1 MADTATI
8 ITAADPHAQLW
19 AENARLFELRHAMCA
34 WRMDG
39 GRARLYKDVA
49 REQGAS
55 EREIA
60 RAYRRVSADISPG
73 ARDYRD
79 LDAYIAAFPPD
90 IRLILERIRQVAR
103 EVAPQA
109 EERISYG
116 MPALFQDGVLVYY
129 AAFKKHIGLYPPVAD
144 AALRPLLARYAGPK
158 GNLKFPLDE
167 PIPYDLVGQ
176 VVAARLQDNARRREA
191 GAAGP

>member
-1 MADTATI
+1 MTTATT
-8 ITAADPHAQLW
+8 ITAADPLAQFW

-60 RAYRRVSADISPG
+60 RAYRRVSADISHG

-79 LDAYIAAFPPD
+79 LDAYIAAWRD
-90 IRLILERIRQVAR
+90 ALVKALHAHRAMVVYYLGEALERRVKEAR
-103 EVAPQA
+103 CYRLMNGAKTHHRVRAHRAWRRNA
-109 EERISYG
+109 ER
-116 MPALFQDGVLVYY
+116 MQRKWQRA
-129 AAFKKHIGLYPPVAD
+129 H
-144 AALRPLLARYAGPK
+144 
-158 GNLKFPLDE
+158 
-167 PIPYDLVGQ
+167 
-176 VVAARLQDNARRREA
+176 
-191 GAAGP
+191 

>member
-1 MADTATI
+1 MTTATT
-8 ITAADPHAQLW
+8 ITAADPLAQFW

-60 RAYRRVSADISPG
+60 RAYRRVSADISHG

-79 LDAYIAAFPPD
+79 LDAYIAAWRD
-90 IRLILERIRQVAR
+90 ALVKALRAHRAMVNYYLGEALERFVKEAR
-103 EVAPQA
+103 CYRLMNGAKTHHRVRAHRMWRRNA
-109 EERISYG
+109 ER
-116 MPALFQDGVLVYY
+116 MVRKWQRA
-129 AAFKKHIGLYPPVAD
+129 H
-144 AALRPLLARYAGPK
+144 
-158 GNLKFPLDE
+158 
-167 PIPYDLVGQ
+167 
-176 VVAARLQDNARRREA
+176 
-191 GAAGP
+191 